1 MGIRIIDYVLCDASG
16 NYMYKVK
23 IPPLKAQV
31 VSATELISY
40 YDDKYTIA
48 KFNGNILWLIER

>member
-1 MGIRIIDYVLCDASG
+1 MGIRIIDYVMCDASG

-23 IPPLKAQV
+23 TQQLKPQV